1 MLTSIN
7 DDYNTSYNITS
18 ELIDSL
24 IFNEMY
30 KFLFEECLVKF
41 YSEEEK
47 KIRKVLKDTPSKY
60 DWDSMKVNDVYYKC
74 KFENAIKLLKDIGC
88 SLNSIKNILS
98 CNPFYLTR
106 GLNSIKKL
114 LNKFYELGFSYLY
127 ILFDSNPYI
136 LNKSDTDLE
145 ELYNQKI
152 SEGLTKN
159 EVLDFIQYNMFF

>member
-1 MLTSIN
+1 MDVLIRFGFTIEEIQNMMDSNEDILQV
-7 DDYNTSYNITS
+7 DDS
-18 ELIDSL
+18 EI
-24 IFNEMY
+24 
-30 KFLFEECLVKF
+30 EEL
-41 YSEEEK
+41 
-47 KIRKVLKDTPSKY
+47 
-60 DWDSMKVNDVYYKC
+60 
-74 KFENAIKLLKDIGC
+74 IKLLKDIGC

-152 SEGLTKN
+152 SDGLTKN
-159 EVLDFIQYNMFF
+159 EILDFIQYNMFF

>member
-1 MLTSIN
+1 MDVLIRFGFTIEEIQNMMDSNEDILQV
-7 DDYNTSYNITS
+7 DDS
-18 ELIDSL
+18 EI
-24 IFNEMY
+24 
-30 KFLFEECLVKF
+30 EEL
-41 YSEEEK
+41 
-47 KIRKVLKDTPSKY
+47 
-60 DWDSMKVNDVYYKC
+60 
-74 KFENAIKLLKDIGC
+74 IKLLKDIGC

-152 SEGLTKN
+152 SEGLTKS

>member
-1 MLTSIN
+1 MDVLIRFGFTIEEIQNMMNSNEDILQV
-7 DDYNTSYNITS
+7 DDS
-18 ELIDSL
+18 EI
-24 IFNEMY
+24 
-30 KFLFEECLVKF
+30 EEL
-41 YSEEEK
+41 
-47 KIRKVLKDTPSKY
+47 
-60 DWDSMKVNDVYYKC
+60 
-74 KFENAIKLLKDIGC
+74 IKLLKDIGC

-152 SEGLTKN
+152 SEGLTKS

>member
-1 MLTSIN
+1 MDVLIRFGFTIEEIQNMMDSNEDILQV
-7 DDYNTSYNITS
+7 DDS
-18 ELIDSL
+18 EI
-24 IFNEMY
+24 
-30 KFLFEECLVKF
+30 EEL
-41 YSEEEK
+41 
-47 KIRKVLKDTPSKY
+47 
-60 DWDSMKVNDVYYKC
+60 
-74 KFENAIKLLKDIGC
+74 IKLLKDIGC

-145 ELYNQKI
+145 EFYNQKI

>member
-1 MLTSIN
+1 MDVLIRFGFTIEEIQNMMDSNEDILQV
-7 DDYNTSYNITS
+7 DDS
-18 ELIDSL
+18 EI
-24 IFNEMY
+24 
-30 KFLFEECLVKF
+30 EEL
-41 YSEEEK
+41 
-47 KIRKVLKDTPSKY
+47 
-60 DWDSMKVNDVYYKC
+60 
-74 KFENAIKLLKDIGC
+74 IKLLKDIGC

-106 GLNSIKKL
+106 SLNSIKKL

-145 ELYNQKI
+145 EIYNQKI
-152 SEGLTKN
+152 SDGLSKN

>member
-1 MLTSIN
+1 MDVLIRFGFTIEEIQNMMDSNEDILQV
-7 DDYNTSYNITS
+7 DDS
-18 ELIDSL
+18 EI
-24 IFNEMY
+24 
-30 KFLFEECLVKF
+30 EEL
-41 YSEEEK
+41 
-47 KIRKVLKDTPSKY
+47 
-60 DWDSMKVNDVYYKC
+60 
-74 KFENAIKLLKDIGC
+74 IKLLKDIGC

-106 GLNSIKKL
+106 SLNSIKKL

-152 SEGLTKN
+152 SDGLSKN

>member
-1 MLTSIN
+1 MDVLIRFGFTIEEIQNMMDSNEDILQV
-7 DDYNTSYNITS
+7 DDS
-18 ELIDSL
+18 EI
-24 IFNEMY
+24 
-30 KFLFEECLVKF
+30 EEL
-41 YSEEEK
+41 
-47 KIRKVLKDTPSKY
+47 
-60 DWDSMKVNDVYYKC
+60 
-74 KFENAIKLLKDIGC
+74 IKLLKDIGC

-152 SEGLTKN
+152 SDGLSKN

>member
-1 MLTSIN
+1 MDVLIRFGFTIEEIQNMMDSNEDILQV
-7 DDYNTSYNITS
+7 DDS
-18 ELIDSL
+18 EI
-24 IFNEMY
+24 
-30 KFLFEECLVKF
+30 EEL
-41 YSEEEK
+41 
-47 KIRKVLKDTPSKY
+47 
-60 DWDSMKVNDVYYKC
+60 
-74 KFENAIKLLKDIGC
+74 IKLLKDIGC

>member
-1 MLTSIN
+1 MDVLIRFGFTIEEIQNMMNSNEDILQV
-7 DDYNTSYNITS
+7 DDS
-18 ELIDSL
+18 EI
-24 IFNEMY
+24 
-30 KFLFEECLVKF
+30 EEL
-41 YSEEEK
+41 
-47 KIRKVLKDTPSKY
+47 
-60 DWDSMKVNDVYYKC
+60 
-74 KFENAIKLLKDIGC
+74 IKLLKDFGC

-152 SEGLTKN
+152 SEGLTKS

>member
-1 MLTSIN
+1 MDVLIRFGFTIEEIQNMMDSNEDILQV
-7 DDYNTSYNITS
+7 DDS
-18 ELIDSL
+18 EI
-24 IFNEMY
+24 
-30 KFLFEECLVKF
+30 EEL
-41 YSEEEK
+41 
-47 KIRKVLKDTPSKY
+47 
-60 DWDSMKVNDVYYKC
+60 
-74 KFENAIKLLKDIGC
+74 IKLLKGIGC

-152 SEGLTKN
+152 SDGLSKN